1 MRITAEAY
9 LTAMFRFLGDGL
21 LGENERLDIAVC
33 ILDELEEVTGVQFSP
48 DERERLIDTVAK
60 LLSEKTSI
68 SDVKEFINSRSE
80 ESPSVAVFFLPP
92 ESLRVRKVE
101 GKSAV
106 ESSKFQSEKD
116 ERNSNR
122 KNQESDCIQDVLE
135 CLLNL
140 QGKRSG
146 DGKAELQRF

>member
-9 LTAMFRFLGDGL
+9 LTAVFRFLGDGL

-68 SDVKEFINSRSE
+68 SDVKEFINPPVVKTTLFS
-80 ESPSVAVFFLPP
+80 FLCCCP
-92 ESLRVRKVE
+92 K
-101 GKSAV
+101 
-106 ESSKFQSEKD
+106 
-116 ERNSNR
+116 
-122 KNQESDCIQDVLE
+122 
-135 CLLNL
+135 
-140 QGKRSG
+140 GKRQLILE
-146 DGKAELQRF
+146 DGAIVLLPDGRGIIRKAITGGEK